1 MKKLFK
7 VVNTSDKLQKT
18 LEVFE
23 KKPDAKVYRDKLNEK
38 ETYMRFRVCRGPDH
52 WRGESFVNSKN
63 IEAESPVRVEEKK
76 VKAKERNKK
85 ERDAKRK
92 EKANEDYGPVAQPGS
107 SGQNQAIG

>member
-7 VVNTSDKLQKT
+7 VVNTGDKFQQT

-23 KKPDAKVYRDKLNEK
+23 KKPAAKVFRDKLNEK

-63 IEAESPVRVEEKK
+63 VEAESPVRAEGRKL
-76 VKAKERNKK
+76 KAKERKKK
-85 ERDAKRK
+85 ERDEKQNEKR
-92 EKANEDYGPVAQPGS
+92 EIDRPVVVEAGS
-107 SGQNQAIG
+107 VQSQTA